1 MAKTNSTKSN
11 KVDPIR
17 PFYAAVGTVDI
28 AVAAA
33 RTGISEA
40 QVRLAKVDFAPK
52 AIPAQVEAL
61 VNDAVAELG
70 ETVDDLNKQYVDL
83 AARGRTLVNRIRRQQ
98 ATQDLEAAAKNTT
111 SRAKVDHHADQEGR
125 QPGREVDREV
135 RRPGEELR
143 EGHRHLGQEDRDG
156 RQAGHHGR
164 RRQDRRLSST
174 HHPR

>member
-17 PFYAAVGTVDI
+17 PFYAAVGTVAI

-70 ETVDDLNKQYVDL
+70 VTVV
-83 AARGRTLVNRIRRQQ
+83 RPQQ
-98 ATQDLEAAAKNTT
+98 A
-111 SRAKVDHHADQEGR
+111 
-125 QPGREVDREV
+125 V
-135 RRPGEELR
+135 RRPGRPWPHPGEP
-143 EGHRHLGQEDRDG
+143 DPSP
-156 RQAGHHGR
+156 AGHPGPRGR
-164 RRQDRRLSST
+164 
-174 HHPR
+174 